1 MNSEEEREKI
11 IQTALKRERDRFNL
25 YKEGMERG
33 TITEREGQLMGYATM
48 SQNPLVALELYEN
61 DPVKML
67 EQLDIRLE
75 HWEKI
80 KRNRPRG
87 KNRSSEMLLTRRDA
101 KVTRMF
107 KDAIQKAEEAVKTL
121 KKRKKKKKKK
131 ETKKKKI
138 ERMLLGKT
146 PPGGWDEDGVLT
158 PYDIMI
164 TSRWGGKSKKKRRRR
179 KTRKTKKRK
188 KTKKRRK
195 RN

>member
-11 IQTALKRERDRFNL
+11 IQTALKRERDRYNL

-80 KRNRPRG
+80 KRDRPRG

-131 ETKKKKI
+131 KKETKKKKI

-158 PYDIMI
+158 PHDIMI
-164 TSRWGGKSKKKRRRR
+164 TSRWGGKSKKKRKKRRRRR
-179 KTRKTKKRK
+179 KTRKIKKRK
-188 KTKKRRK
+188 K

>member
-131 ETKKKKI
+131 KKETKKKKI
-138 ERMLLGKT
+138 ERMLLEKT
-146 PPGGWDEDGVLT
+146 PPGGWDEEGVLT

-164 TSRWGGKSKKKRRRR
+164 TSRWGGKSKKKRKKRRRR
-179 KTRKTKKRK
+179 KTRKIKKRK
-188 KTKKRRK
+188 K

>member
-138 ERMLLGKT
+138 ERMLLEKT
-146 PPGGWDEDGVLT
+146 PPGGWDEEGVLT

>member
-1 MNSEEEREKI
+1 MNSEEKREKI

-101 KVTRMF
+101 KVTRIF
-107 KDAIQKAEEAVKTL
+107 KDAIAKAEDAVKTL
-121 KKRKKKKKKK
+121 KK
-131 ETKKKKI
+131 
-138 ERMLLGKT
+138 
-146 PPGGWDEDGVLT
+146 
-158 PYDIMI
+158 
-164 TSRWGGKSKKKRRRR
+164 KRGR
-179 KTRKTKKRK
+179 KRK
-188 KTKKRRK
+188 EEEGNQEKEDRTYAFGENTTRRMG
-195 RN
+195 